1 MVSFLPLGDLK
12 EAVDFK
18 ITWLDLLGDIR
29 IKDKE
34 LDVIISADDGRG
46 DEYLACNEE
55 DTTDDV
61 IIGDDD
67 IKAGENEVSIVD
79 EKEA

>member
-1 MVSFLPLGDLK
+1 MLGD
-12 EAVDFK
+12 
-18 ITWLDLLGDIR
+18 TR
-29 IKDKE
+29 IKDEE

-67 IKAGENEVSIVD
+67 VKASKNEVSTLD